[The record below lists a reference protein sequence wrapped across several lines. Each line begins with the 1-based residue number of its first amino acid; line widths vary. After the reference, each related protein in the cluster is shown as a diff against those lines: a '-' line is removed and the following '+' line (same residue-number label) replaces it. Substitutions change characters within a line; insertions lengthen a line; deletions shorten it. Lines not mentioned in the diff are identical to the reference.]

1 MLCGGDTTRVSKLS
15 SEGRRSHEETVISS
29 DDIAQDAGCEIG
41 QGRTIRSQGG
51 PSDPH
56 A

>member
-1 MLCGGDTTRVSKLS
+1 MLRGGDTTRVSKLS
-15 SEGRRSHEETVISS
+15 SEGRHSYETVISS

-51 PSDPH
+51 TSDPH